1 MCLISIAYQCHPKY
15 KLILLANRDE
25 FYQRPT
31 KEAHWWEEDNSVFGG
46 KDLQAGGSW
55 LSVSKKGKIGAIT
68 NYRMP
73 SRVIK
78 NKTSRGQILGD
89 YMLSDH
95 EEKNYIDKISSSA
108 ENYEGYNLLFG
119 SQDKLYHYS
128 NINQKLTTINPGIH
142 ALSNHLL
149 NTPWPK
155 VEKAKKVMDEL
166 IESGNVFD
174 VDTAFTL
181 FSDKQIAP
189 DDQLPYTGI
198 GLNYERYLSSIFIDI
213 PQYGTRATTLLLIDN
228 KNQVFF
234 EEREYVL
241 KSVSKASFQIKQ

>member
-31 KEAHWWEEDNSVFGG
+31 KEAHWWDEDNTVFGG

-55 LSVSKKGKIGAIT
+55 LAVSKNGKIGAIT
-68 NYRMP
+68 NFRNP
-73 SRVIK
+73 SRIIK
-78 NKTSRGQILGD
+78 NKISRGQILGN
-89 YMLSDH
+89 YMLSDTS
-95 EEKNYIDKISSSA
+95 EKKYIDEISSLA
-108 ENYEGYNLLFG
+108 ESYEGYNLLFG
-119 SQDKLYHYS
+119 NQDYLYHYS
-128 NINQKLTTINPGIH
+128 NINQKVTTISPGVH

-155 VEKAKKVMDEL
+155 VEKAKKVMTEL
-166 IESGNVFD
+166 IEMGNTLNVE
-174 VDTAFTL
+174 TAFTL

-189 DDQLPYTGI
+189 DDQLPDTGI
-198 GLNYERYLSSIFIDI
+198 GLSYERYLSSIFIDI

-228 KNQVFF
+228 ENQVYF

-241 KSVSKASFQIKQ
+241 KTVSKASFQIKL